1 MGYPSALGTQLY
13 RSRRMAKRYKVKLT
27 EQERSDLLVLTRKGK
42 ASVRRVKRALVLLRS
57 DEGATD
63 EQIVAGVGVGV
74 ATVERIRKRFV
85 EEGLEAALSEKPR
98 PPMPPKLS
106 GKAEALLLA
115 LACRDV
121 PDGRA
126 RWSLRQAPGRRGGGG
141 GPAPGAG
148 LQRRARWARPLE
160 HADARGPA
168 GGVGGGGVDLG

>member
-1 MGYPSALGTQLY
+1 
-13 RSRRMAKRYKVKLT
+13 MAKRYKVKLT

-42 ASVRRVKRALVLLRS
+42 ASVRRIKRALVLLRS

-63 EQIVAGVGVGV
+63 EQIVAGVGIGV

-115 LACRDV
+115 LACSDV

-126 RWSLRQAPGRRGGGG
+126 RWSMQMLADRLVELGAVESISDETVRRTLKK
-141 GPAPGAG
+141 A
-148 LQRRARWARPLE
+148 RRS
-160 HADARGPA
+160 RGSA
-168 GGVGGGGVDLG
+168 SSG